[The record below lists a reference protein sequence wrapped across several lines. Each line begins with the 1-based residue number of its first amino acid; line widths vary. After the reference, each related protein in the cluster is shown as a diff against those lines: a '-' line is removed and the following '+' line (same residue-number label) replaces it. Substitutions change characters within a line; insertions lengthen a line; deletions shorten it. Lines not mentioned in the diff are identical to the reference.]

1 MVPSVNSLRRALY
14 LEAAVWTV
22 CALGL
27 LAAPHLLVVRAFGQ
41 PPLDVAWLRLLA
53 LEMLGLAMFMVL
65 VAQNVERLWWWS
77 WAFALISIASAAV
90 LLLHAA
96 FGLAPG
102 QSSGL
107 WWIAAAVTVVVSFM
121 LLWGLFVSFKEQPFP
136 G

>member
-1 MVPSVNSLRRALY
+1 MDSLRRALY

-22 CALGL
+22 TAAGL
-27 LAAPHLLVVRAFGQ
+27 LIAPRFFVVRAFGQ
-41 PPLDVAWLRLLA
+41 PEIDVAWLRLLG

-65 VAQNVERLWWWS
+65 VAQNAERLWWWS
-77 WAFALISIASAAV
+77 WAFALITIGTAAV
-90 LLLHAA
+90 ALFHAA

-107 WWIAAAVTVVVSFM
+107 WWATSAVTVVLSLA